1 MKMQALVL
9 KSKGVIEYIDKDEPE
24 LKEEHGVLLEPVL
37 VSPCTSDVN
46 SIWYGSHKKE
56 NLTLGHVCVARIKE
70 IGRDVHDFKV
80 GDIVAVSAITPNW
93 GHPDVYNNPSHAGVN
108 FSAHALGKS
117 IDGAFQEVFYLPYA
131 DKNLAHIPENVTLEQ
146 ALMCVDV
153 VTTGFTAV
161 EDGNVSQGDTV
172 LVMGIGAIGL
182 SAIMDAK
189 LKGAKKIYAI
199 GSRKENV
206 EIAEG
211 LGAEVLNYK
220 TLKCE
225 LPNGMHPLANYTNS
239 NIVNYIL
246 KETNNKGVDS
256 VLICG
261 GNDNSFSEAID
272 VVKYGTGIVANVM
285 YYGSNTIVENGK
297 EDALLIPKFSIGKGM
312 AGKTLKFSLAKGGRE
327 RLEEV
332 LKLCSEGKIN
342 PEIFITKRY
351 DGINEIKDAIY
362 DLKDRKAIK
371 ISVKIDQ

>member
-9 KSKGVIEYIDKDEPE
+9 KSKGVIEYIDKEEPS

-37 VSPCTSDVN
+37 VSPCTSDVHT
-46 SIWYGSHKKE
+46 IWYGSPKKE
-56 NLTLGHVCVARIKE
+56 NLTLGHECIARIKE

-80 GDIVAVSAITPNW
+80 GDIVAVSAITPDW

-182 SAIMDAK
+182 SAIMGAK

-206 EIAEG
+206 EIAER

-261 GNDNSFSEAID
+261 GNDNSFSDAID

-327 RLEEV
+327 RLEEI

-342 PEIFITKRY
+342 PEIFITKKY
-351 DGINEIKDAIY
+351 EGLNSVKEAIY

-371 ISVKIDQ
+371 IAIYLDI

>member
-37 VSPCTSDVN
+37 VSPCTSDVHT
-46 SIWYGSHKKE
+46 IWYGSPKKE
-56 NLTLGHVCVARIKE
+56 NLTLGHECVARIKE

>member
-9 KSKGVIEYIDKDEPE
+9 KSKGEIEYIDKEEPA
-24 LKEEHGVLLEPVL
+24 LKEQHGALLEPVL
-37 VSPCTSDVN
+37 VSPCTSDVHT
-46 SIWYGSHKKE
+46 IWYGSPKRE
-56 NLTLGHVCVARIKE
+56 NLTLGHECIAKIKE
-70 IGRDVHDFKV
+70 IGNDVQDFNV
-80 GDIVAVSAITPNW
+80 GDIVAVSAITPDW
-93 GHPDVYNNPSHAGVN
+93 SQPDVDVNPSHAGVN
-108 FSAHALGKS
+108 FSAHSLGKS

-131 DKNLAHIPENVTLEQ
+131 DKNLAPIPENVSLEQ

-161 EDGNVSQGDTV
+161 EDGEVSKGDTV

-182 SAIMDAK
+182 SAIMGAE
-189 LKGAKKIYAI
+189 LKNAKKIYAI

-206 EIAEG
+206 EIAEK
-211 LGAEVLNYK
+211 LNAEVLNYK

-225 LPNGMHPLANYTNS
+225 LPEGLHPMANYTNS
-239 NIVNYIL
+239 DIVNYIL
-246 KETNNKGVDS
+246 KETDNKGVDS

-285 YYGSNTIVENGK
+285 YYGSNTVVENGK

-327 RLEEV
+327 RLEEL
-332 LKLCSEGKIN
+332 LKLCSKDLIH
-342 PEIFITKRY
+342 PEIFITKKY
-351 DGINEIKDAIY
+351 NGLDKIKKAIY
-362 DLKDRKAIK
+362 DMKERKAIK
-371 ISVKIDQ
+371 IAIYIE

>member
-1 MKMQALVL
+1 MQALVL

-37 VSPCTSDVN
+37 VSPCTSDVHT
-46 SIWYGSHKKE
+46 IWYGSPKKE
-56 NLTLGHVCVARIKE
+56 NLTLGHECVARIKE

>member
-9 KSKGVIEYIDKDEPE
+9 KSKGVIEYIDKKKPE
-24 LKEEHGVLLEPVL
+24 LKEEHGVLLEPIL
-37 VSPCTSDVN
+37 VSPCTSDVHT
-46 SIWYGSHKKE
+46 IWYGSPKKE
-56 NLTLGHVCVARIKE
+56 NLTLGHECVARIKE

-80 GDIVAVSAITPNW
+80 GDVVAVSAITPDW

-117 IDGAFQEVFYLPYA
+117 IDGAFQEVFYIPYA
-131 DKNLAHIPENVTLEQ
+131 DKNLANIPENVTLEQ

-161 EDGNVSQGDTV
+161 EDANVSQGDTV

-182 SAIMDAK
+182 SAIMGAK

-206 EIAEG
+206 EIAER

-225 LPNGMHPLANYTNS
+225 LPKGMHPLANYTNS

-327 RLEEV
+327 RLEEI

-351 DGINEIKDAIY
+351 DGINEIKDSIY

-371 ISVKIDQ
+371 ISVKIDH

>member
-1 MKMQALVL
+1 MQALVL

-37 VSPCTSDVN
+37 VSPCTSDVHT
-46 SIWYGSHKKE
+46 IWYGSPKKE
-56 NLTLGHVCVARIKE
+56 NLTLGHECVARIKE

-342 PEIFITKRY
+342 PEIFSTKRY

>member
-1 MKMQALVL
+1 MQALVL
-9 KSKGVIEYIDKDEPE
+9 KSKGVIEYIDKEEPT
-24 LKEEHGVLLEPVL
+24 LKDEHGVLLEPIL
-37 VSPCTSDVN
+37 VSPCTSDIHT
-46 SIWYGSHKKE
+46 IWYGSPKKE
-56 NLTLGHVCVARIKE
+56 NLTLGHECIAKIKE
-70 IGRDVHDFKV
+70 IGSEVQDFDVE
-80 GDIVAVSAITPNW
+80 DIVAVSAITPDW
-93 GHPDVYNNPSHAGVN
+93 SHPDVYSNPSHAGVN

-117 IDGAFQEVFYLPYA
+117 IDGAFQELFYLPHA

-161 EDGNVSQGDTV
+161 EDANISDGDTV

-182 SAIMDAK
+182 SAIIGAK
-189 LKGAKKIYAI
+189 LRDAKKIYAI
-199 GSRKENV
+199 GSRSENV
-206 EIAEG
+206 EIAEK

-220 TLKCE
+220 TLKCNPPE
-225 LPNGMHPLANYTNS
+225 GMHPMANYTNS

-246 KETNNKGVDS
+246 KETNNTGVDS

-327 RLEEV
+327 RIEEL
-332 LKLCSEGKIN
+332 LKICSEGKIN
-342 PEIFITKRY
+342 PEIFITKKY
-351 DGINEIKDAIY
+351 EGMNTIKEAIY
-362 DLKDRKAIK
+362 NLKDRKAIK
-371 ISVKIDQ
+371 IAVYI

>member
-9 KSKGVIEYIDKDEPE
+9 KSKRVIEYIDKDEPN
-24 LKEEHGVLLEPVL
+24 LKDKHGALLEPIL
-37 VSPCTSDVN
+37 VSPCTSDVHT
-46 SIWYGSHKKE
+46 IWYGSPKKE
-56 NLTLGHVCVARIKE
+56 NLTLGHECIAKIKE
-70 IGRDVHDFKV
+70 IGNDVQDFNV
-80 GDIVAVSAITPNW
+80 GDIVAVSAITPDW
-93 GHPDVYNNPSHAGVN
+93 SQPDVHVNPSHAGVN
-108 FSAHALGKS
+108 FSAHSLGKS

-131 DKNLAHIPENVTLEQ
+131 DKNLAHIPENVSLEQ

-161 EDGNVSQGDTV
+161 EDGKVSKGDTV

-182 SAIMDAK
+182 SAIMGAE
-189 LKGAKKIYAI
+189 LKNAKKIYAI

-206 EIAEG
+206 EIAEK
-211 LGAEVLNYK
+211 LNAEVLNYK

-225 LPNGMHPLANYTNS
+225 LPDGLHPMANYTNS
-239 NIVNYIL
+239 DIVNYIL

-261 GNDNSFSEAID
+261 GNDNSLSEAID

-285 YYGSNTIVENGK
+285 YYGSNTVVENGK

-327 RLEEV
+327 RLEEL
-332 LKLCSEGKIN
+332 LKLCSKDLIH
-342 PEIFITKRY
+342 PEIFITKKY
-351 DGINEIKDAIY
+351 NGLDKIKKAIY
-362 DLKDRKAIK
+362 DMKERKAIK
-371 ISVKIDQ
+371 IAIYIE